1 MRLHRASSCGV
12 GRGVTPA
19 PAPSARASA
28 LAAPLL
34 LAAMATTAALGAP
47 AVRAQTVI
55 GNPGANVSNGAAV
68 SSGAAGAVVS
78 GSAAATPV
86 TPAGANT
93 TPSAA
98 AEAGAR
104 FVESCQQAIERGMV
118 NPGCQGPLY
127 GSEISRLKEDAL
139 RTQNPALLTLLGD
152 AYQSNRSGISDIG
165 QAYRWYLLGA
175 VRGDPRAM
183 QRLSD
188 LYRNGQGVPKDNIK
202 ALGYARLAQ
211 RLALPGSQNAQGAA
225 ETINSLGQEMAAE
238 ETALADRF
246 ASELEAQ
253 MRQAPGAAASGAPAV
268 PGMAAPPTAAAL
280 GPAGPKLSGPPGLGA
295 LRAAEATAQPPSPA
309 PAPAPARSPLGGF
322 PGQEALQATPS
333 PSPSPSR

>member
-1 MRLHRASSCGV
+1 MRLHRASFAAIGLGAMPPPGAS
-12 GRGVTPA
+12 
-19 PAPSARASA
+19 APSP
-28 LAAPLL
+28 LLL
-34 LAAMATTAALGAP
+34 LAALAVAAALGTSA
-47 AVRAQTVI
+47 AQAQTVI
-55 GNPGANVSNGAAV
+55 GNPGATISNGAAV
-68 SSGAAGAVVS
+68 SSGAAGAVA
-78 GSAAATPV
+78 GTPAAATPV

-93 TPSAA
+93 SPSAT

-127 GSEISRLKEDAL
+127 GSEIARLKEDAL

-211 RLALPGSQNAQGAA
+211 RLALPGSQNAKGAA

-253 MRQAPGAAASGAPAV
+253 LRQPPGAAQGDGAAAATPSSPA
-268 PGMAAPPTAAAL
+268 AAAL

-295 LRAAEATAQPPSPA
+295 VRGAEASSAPA

-322 PGQEALQATPS
+322 PGQESLTPA
-333 PSPSPSR
+333 PR

>member
-1 MRLHRASSCGV
+1 MRDRPVSPLR
-12 GRGVTPA
+12 VTPA
-19 PAPSARASA
+19 DRALAAARAPSAVRATA
-28 LAAPLL
+28 WAATSLL
-34 LAAMATTAALGAP
+34 LAAALLGAM
-47 AVRAQTVI
+47 AARAQTVI
-55 GNPGANVSNGAAV
+55 GNPGAAV

-93 TPSAA
+93 APSAA

-211 RLALPGSQNAQGAA
+211 RLALPGSQNAKGAA
-225 ETINSLGQEMAAE
+225 ESINSLGHEMAAE

-253 MRQAPGAAASGAPAV
+253 MRQAPGAAASGT
-268 PGMAAPPTAAAL
+268 PGMPGTASPPPAAAL

-295 LRAAEATAQPPSPA
+295 LRAAEATAPTAS

-322 PGQEALQATPS
+322 PGQESLPATPA
-333 PSPSPSR
+333 PAPAR

>member
-1 MRLHRASSCGV
+1 MRDRHVRPQ
-12 GRGVTPA
+12 RVTPA
-19 PAPSARASA
+19 GRALAAARAPSAVRATA
-28 LAAPLL
+28 WAASSLL
-34 LAAMATTAALGAP
+34 LAAALLGAM
-47 AVRAQTVI
+47 AAQAQTVVT
-55 GNPGANVSNGAAV
+55 NPGAAV

-93 TPSAA
+93 APSAA

-211 RLALPGSQNAQGAA
+211 RLALPGSQNAKGAA

-253 MRQAPGAAASGAPAV
+253 MRQTPGAAASGTSGM
-268 PGMAAPPTAAAL
+268 PGTASPPPAAAL

-295 LRAAEATAQPPSPA
+295 LRAAEATAPTASPA
-309 PAPAPARSPLGGF
+309 PAAPARSPLGGF
-322 PGQEALQATPS
+322 PGQESLPATPA
-333 PSPSPSR
+333 PSR

>member
-1 MRLHRASSCGV
+1 MRLPQPFLASRRAACPALATRAATGAASLVLVAMAAAV
-12 GRGVTPA
+12 GTPA
-19 PAPSARASA
+19 A
-28 LAAPLL
+28 
-34 LAAMATTAALGAP
+34 
-47 AVRAQTVI
+47 RAQTVI
-55 GNPGANVSNGAAV
+55 GNPGAAV
-68 SSGAAGAVVS
+68 SSGAAGAIVS

-93 TPSAA
+93 APSAA

-127 GSEISRLKEDAL
+127 GSEIARLKEDAL

-211 RLALPGSQNAQGAA
+211 RLALPGSQNAKGAA

-253 MRQAPGAAASGAPAV
+253 MRQPPGAAASGT
-268 PGMAAPPTAAAL
+268 PGMPGTASPPPAAAL

-295 LRAAEATAQPPSPA
+295 LRAAEAAAPAASPA

-322 PGQEALQATPS
+322 PGQEALPATPA
-333 PSPSPSR
+333 PAR